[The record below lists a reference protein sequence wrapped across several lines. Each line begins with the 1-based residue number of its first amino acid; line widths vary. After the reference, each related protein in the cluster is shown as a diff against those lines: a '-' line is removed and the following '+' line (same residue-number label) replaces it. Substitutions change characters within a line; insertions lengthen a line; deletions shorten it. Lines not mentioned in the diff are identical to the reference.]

1 MEESSKQLLKECDSG
16 CKMAVESMEQL
27 LEYVKSDSLKEIL
40 SKYKQK
46 HQEIQDKAEDL
57 LAQQGEE
64 GKEPSLPAEAFS
76 WMTTKIKMSMYDDDR
91 KIAEILM
98 NGCNM
103 GIQSICRVQ
112 NKHKDASKESI
123 SLAENLVRTEE
134 ELQKELK
141 AYL

>member
-1 MEESSKQLLKECDSG
+1 MEEATKQLLKECDSG
-16 CKMAVESMEQL
+16 CKMAVESIKQL
-27 LEYVKSDSLKEIL
+27 LEYVKDDGLKGILEKYKKKHEEIQTKSEEIL
-40 SKYKQK
+40 SS
-46 HQEIQDKAEDL
+46 
-57 LAQQGEE
+57 QGEE
-64 GKEPSLPAEAFS
+64 GKEPSISAEAFS
-76 WMTTKIKMSMYDDDR
+76 WMSTKIKMSMYDDDR

-98 NGCNM
+98 KGCNM

-141 AYL
+141 EYL